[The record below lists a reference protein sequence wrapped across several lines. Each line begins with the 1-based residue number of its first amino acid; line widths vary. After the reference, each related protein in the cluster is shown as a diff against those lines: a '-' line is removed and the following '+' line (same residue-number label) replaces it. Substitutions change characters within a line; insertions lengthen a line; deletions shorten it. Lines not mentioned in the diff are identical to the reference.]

1 MRVYNLKCESMTNP
15 LGISITSPRLTWN
28 LASHRRSVR
37 QQSFL
42 VTVWEEV
49 WDHGTLRRE
58 QIFSSGETVSRDT
71 ALILPAELIR
81 SRSRYHWT
89 VQVTDNYGETAL
101 SQEDAWFEM
110 GLLLETNWS
119 ARWIEPQQHPVYK
132 EEIPVEEYISDLQ
145 TFHEGKRR
153 WAVDESK
160 SVPAEETTAQS
171 HEIREDILYPCPML
185 RRCFT
190 VSGQVVRARMYATA
204 HGIYAARL
212 NGQRVGD
219 MVLAPESSPYFDY
232 LQVQTYDLEELI
244 REGENTIGVTL
255 ADGWWAGR
263 LGCTGESARYGD
275 TLGLLLQIELYF
287 ADGHTETV
295 GSDAGFVSTLE
306 GPRRY
311 ADLSIGEKF
320 DANRVLTGWSQPG
333 FDDSGWTAVTEKSC
347 ALSNLRGQN
356 AQPMRYL
363 KELPLAKSYVSP
375 QGDLILDF
383 GQLMAGTAAMHLT
396 GEPGSVVV
404 LRYFQVTDQDGN
416 YYYETMGE
424 NSQMTDTVVLD
435 QNGQAEYDPLFTLHG
450 YRYIAITAD
459 RGTAAPTQC
468 RARLLAT
475 DIDVTARIVTS
486 NPKLNKLQENI
497 EWTIR
502 SDMLSIPAD
511 NPDRER
517 SGWTGDAQM
526 IGPTICYHVDAQA
539 MLRRWLVYCRHE
551 QGSGG
556 EVPAI
561 IPNWRVTNAIATDST
576 AGWGDV
582 VIHLPWHLYWKYGD
596 IRILEENY
604 PMMQRWLE
612 LVKKR
617 AADANPPWIGEITP
631 ERAEDLQYIWNADWN
646 FGDWMTPSA
655 SVDEKTG
662 EIRIGAMCL
671 CWLMGTYYFA
681 YSTVLLEKTAAL
693 LQKEEDAAMYHALYE
708 KIRQAAVHEFY
719 DTGKIYESRYP
730 GAQILAL
737 HMGFYR
743 EGEKDRLMK
752 RILEQLELKG
762 MDTGF
767 SSSLVLPQLLCEN
780 GNAEKMYD
788 FLLNESKPSW
798 LYQVNQGATAVW
810 ESMEGIQPD
819 GSIAM
824 CSFIQMAYC
833 SIGNWMMEGMAGI
846 SAAKPGFTTI
856 RIHPHYTDRLDYVD
870 ASYLSQQGEI
880 ACRWAHTEAGR
891 ELRLG
896 IPANTTA
903 EVFLEGASI
912 HTAKADNGDVN
923 ALEGLSQIYEEQ
935 NGLLLVLGSGEYAF
949 SWDVAAQ

>member
-1 MRVYNLKCESMTNP
+1 MTNP

-28 LASHRRSVR
+28 LTSDRRSVW

-49 WDHGTLRRE
+49 LDNGTLRRE
-58 QIFSSGETVSRDT
+58 QIFSSGEIVSRDT
-71 ALILPAELIR
+71 ALVLPEELIR
-81 SRSRYHWT
+81 SRSRYDWT

-101 SQEDAWFEM
+101 SQENAWFEM
-110 GLLLETNWS
+110 GLLQEKDWS
-119 ARWIEPQQHPVYK
+119 ARWIEPRQHPVYR
-132 EEIPVEEYISDLQ
+132 EEIPTEEYIADLQ
-145 TFHEGKRR
+145 TFDEGRRR
-153 WAVDESK
+153 WIVDESGD
-160 SVPAEETTAQS
+160 VPAEETTAQS

-190 VSGQVVRARMYATA
+190 ISGEVVRARMYATA
-204 HGIYAARL
+204 HGIYAAEL

-219 MVLAPESSPYFDY
+219 LMLAPESSSYFDY
-232 LQVQTYDLEELI
+232 LQVQTYDLQDLI
-244 REGENTIGVTL
+244 REGENTIGITL

-263 LGCTGESARYGD
+263 LGCTGESVRYGD

-287 ADGHTETV
+287 ADGHIETI

-311 ADLSIGEKF
+311 ADLSIGEKY
-320 DANRVLTGWSQPG
+320 DANCILAGWSESG
-333 FDDSGWTAVTEKSC
+333 YDDSGWTAVMEKSYD
-347 ALSNLRGQN
+347 LSNLRGQN

-363 KELPLAKSYVSP
+363 EERPLAESYVSL

-404 LRYFQVTDQDGN
+404 LRYFQVTDREGN

-424 NSQMTDTVVLD
+424 NSQMTDTVILD
-435 QNGQAEYDPLFTLHG
+435 QNGQADYDPLFTLHG
-450 YRYIAITAD
+450 FRYIAITTE
-459 RGTAAPTQC
+459 RGAVTATQC
-468 RARLLAT
+468 HARLLAS

-502 SDMLSIPAD
+502 SNMLSIPTD

-517 SGWTGDAQM
+517 SGWTGDVQM
-526 IGPTICYHVDAQA
+526 VGPAICYNVDAQA
-539 MLRRWLVYCRHE
+539 ILRRWLVYCRHE
-551 QGSGG
+551 QGAGG
-556 EVPAI
+556 EIPAI
-561 IPNWRVTNAIATDST
+561 IPNWRIANSIATDST

-582 VIHLPWHLYWKYGD
+582 VIHLPWHLYRKYGD
-596 IRILEENY
+596 IRILKENY
-604 PMMQRWLE
+604 TMMQRWLDLE
-612 LVKKR
+612 KSR

-631 ERAEDLQYIWNADWN
+631 KRAEDLQYLWNADWN

-662 EIRIGAMCL
+662 EVRIGAMCL

-681 YSTVLLEKTAAL
+681 YSTVLLEQIATL
-693 LQKEEDAAMYHALYE
+693 LQQEEDAAMYHALYE
-708 KIRQAAVHEFY
+708 KIRQAAIHEFY
-719 DTGKIYESRYP
+719 DTGKIYESRYV

-743 EGEKDRLMK
+743 EGGKDRLMR
-752 RILEQLELKG
+752 RILEQLEEKG
-762 MDTGF
+762 MNTGF
-767 SSSLVLPQLLCEN
+767 SSSLVLPQQLCEN
-780 GNAEKMYD
+780 GNIEKMYD
-788 FLLNESKPSW
+788 FLLNENKPSW
-798 LYQVNQGATAVW
+798 LYEVDQGATGVW
-810 ESMEGIQPD
+810 ESMEGLQPNGD
-819 GSIAM
+819 IAM
-824 CSFIQMAYC
+824 CSFIQPAYC

-846 SAAKPGFTTI
+846 SAAQPGFTTI
-856 RIHPHYTDRLDYVD
+856 RIHPNYTDRLDYVE
-870 ASYLSQQGEI
+870 ASYRSEQGEI
-880 ACRWAHTEAGR
+880 ACRWDHTGATR
-891 ELRLG
+891 DLKIR

-912 HTAKADNGDVN
+912 DTTKADNEDVN
-923 ALEGLSQIYEEQ
+923 ALNGLAQIHEKQ

-949 SWDVAAQ
+949 SWDVTVQ